1 MRVSFRS
8 RAIAASPAG
17 LAMAL
22 ALALASAP
30 ASAIEFG
37 TASVMSGKGQRLKV
51 SIPFRVE
58 PTELIS
64 VTQFHVISSK
74 ASKGADA
81 PNPKRF
87 TISMPM
93 SANILTLQSE
103 ELMTADNVSIVLGVA
118 GKEES
123 DVLYEFNLP

>member
-1 MRVSFRS
+1 MRPSNRPRPTAVG
-8 RAIAASPAG
+8 PAG

-22 ALALASAP
+22 TLAFAGAP
-30 ASAIEFG
+30 ASAVEFG

-51 SIPFRVE
+51 SIPFRAE
-58 PTELIS
+58 PSELLS
-64 VTQFHVISSK
+64 VTQFQVISSQ
-74 ASKGADA
+74 ASEGAEP

-87 TISMPM
+87 TFSMPM
-93 SANILTLQSE
+93 HANVLTLQSE

-123 DVLYEFNLP
+123 DVLYEFRLP